1 MIAYLIINQMLYLLK
16 GITVL
21 AACLLVVIFT
31 LPSQCTPGGYGNVNG
46 GYTNAGSGGAYS
58 GRGSEAYSENGSGYN
73 SGPKSNAVDALKSLY
88 NNQNGYNYNF
98 GYDVKDYV
106 YGNQQSRH
114 ESGSADPKG
123 VTKGSYSLVEPDGSV
138 RTVNYEADWVNGFRA
153 TVSDKNGVTQHG
165 YNTGYGS
172 DNLDSYGKSSTGYNG
187 NSHY

>member
-1 MIAYLIINQMLYLLK
+1 MK
-16 GITVL
+16 GIAVL
-21 AACLLVVIFT
+21 ACCLVVVTFT
-31 LPSQCTPGGYGNVNG
+31 LPTQCTPGGYGSNSG
-46 GYTNAGSGGAYS
+46 SGYASVGSGGAY
-58 GRGSEAYSENGSGYN
+58 GGHGSGSYGGSGSGAYGGGY
-73 SGPKSNAVDALKSLY
+73 SGPKSSAVDALKSLY

-172 DNLDSYGKSSTGYNG
+172 GNDGGYGGGASGYGSSAGGYGNG
-187 NSHY
+187 AKY

>member
-1 MIAYLIINQMLYLLK
+1 MKFNVAVQTIF
-16 GITVL
+16 
-21 AACLLVVIFT
+21 LVVSALI
-31 LPSQCTPGGYGNVNG
+31 PVNYCKPGEYGSS
-46 GYTNAGSGGAYS
+46 SGVS
-58 GRGSEAYSENGSGYN
+58 GKIGSEAYKSY
-73 SGPKSNAVDALKSLY
+73 SGPKSSAADALKSLY

-114 ESGSADPKG
+114 ESGSSDPKG

-172 DNLDSYGKSSTGYNG
+172 DHSDTGLNG
-187 NSHY
+187 YSNH

>member
-1 MIAYLIINQMLYLLK
+1 MK
-16 GITVL
+16 GIAVL
-21 AACLLVVIFT
+21 ACCLVVVTFT
-31 LPSQCTPGGYGNVNG
+31 LPTQCTPGGYGSNSG
-46 GYTNAGSGGAYS
+46 SGYAAVGSGGAY
-58 GRGSEAYSENGSGYN
+58 GGYGSGSGTYSGGYN
-73 SGPKSNAVDALKSLY
+73 GPKSSAADSLKSLY

-165 YNTGYGS
+165 YNTGYDGGS
-172 DNLDSYGKSSTGYNG
+172 DNSGSYGGSSTGYNG
-187 NSHY
+187 NSNY

>member
-1 MIAYLIINQMLYLLK
+1 MKEIA
-16 GITVL
+16 VL
-21 AACLLVVIFT
+21 AWCLVVVTFT
-31 LPSQCTPGGYGNVNG
+31 SPTECTPGGVGG
-46 GYTNAGSGGAYS
+46 GYGSNSGSGYASVGSGGAY
-58 GRGSEAYSENGSGYN
+58 GGHGSGSGAYGGGY
-73 SGPKSNAVDALKSLY
+73 SGPKSSAADALKSLY

-165 YNTGYGS
+165 YNTGYDGGS
-172 DNLDSYGKSSTGYNG
+172 DNSGSYGGSSTGSNG
-187 NSHY
+187 HSNY

>member
-1 MIAYLIINQMLYLLK
+1 MKFAVAISALF
-16 GITVL
+16 
-21 AACLLVVIFT
+21 LVVAALI
-31 LPSQCTPGGYGNVNG
+31 PVNYCKPGGYGS
-46 GYTNAGSGGAYS
+46 GSGTYGGSGSGTYSGSGSGAY
-58 GRGSEAYSENGSGYN
+58 GGSYSR
-73 SGPKSNAVDALKSLY
+73 PKSSAADALKSLY

-165 YNTGYGS
+165 YGGGSYDGYG
-172 DNLDSYGKSSTGYNG
+172 GSSKGNGGGGY
-187 NSHY
+187 

>member
-1 MIAYLIINQMLYLLK
+1 MAFQYF
-16 GITVL
+16 TVL
-21 AACLLVVIFT
+21 TVAVSLVQLIN
-31 LPSQCTPGGYGNVNG
+31 CRPGGYEYNG
-46 GYTNAGSGGAYS
+46 GGGSYT
-58 GRGSEAYSENGSGYN
+58 
-73 SGPKSNAVDALKSLY
+73 GPKSNAQDALKSLY
-88 NNQNGYNYNF
+88 NNQYGYNYNF

-165 YNTGYGS
+165 YNTGYGGGS
-172 DNLDSYGKSSTGYNG
+172 DGGYGGGAGGYGSGAN
-187 NSHY
+187 Y